1 MDINKDFILLLGI
14 LILQT
19 LSSSCNKKETRT
31 ENKDILI
38 KENKVINL
46 SCGRISYEVEFP
58 DTIVVNK
65 TYNGVIKYQSSL
77 DTVTTSFNDKK
88 KKRYVMFFMTV
99 TKNPNYDEKHLKQI
113 IKDTFG
119 ALNNREIPLPNIEF
133 GKTGVFYIDGIIND
147 YVVIDLNKKDKDG
160 VGLVREIEDEER
172 LTHKVVVVN
181 K

>member
-1 MDINKDFILLLGI
+1 MGYRSDQEGRQNVLLFEAKFHRKDKGHVRFLL
-14 LILQT
+14 
-19 LSSSCNKKETRT
+19 
-31 ENKDILI
+31 
-38 KENKVINL
+38 
-46 SCGRISYEVEFP
+46 
-58 DTIVVNK
+58 
-65 TYNGVIKYQSSL
+65 
-77 DTVTTSFNDKK
+77 
-88 KKRYVMFFMTV
+88 
-99 TKNPNYDEKHLKQI
+99 KHI

-147 YVVIDLNKKDKDG
+147 YVVIDLNKKNKDG